1 MAHGVQ
7 GSGVLGPGPD
17 APQTLFQGQGAGA
30 TGATGATGEI
40 NEGRGNFG

>member
-30 TGATGATGEI
+30 TGATGEI